1 MKKVLLALAFT
12 GLLAGS
18 AFAGEPTKKG
28 DDKDKKAAKKECC
41 KKEGDTKACAGE
53 KKETTCTKG
62 ETSCCKKKQEGTTA
76 TAAADTKVA
85 EQPKK

>member
-18 AFAGEPTKKG
+18 AFAGEGTKG
-28 DDKDKKAAKKECC
+28 DDKDKKSKKECC
-41 KKEGDTKACAGE
+41 KKDGDAKACAGE
-53 KKETTCTKG
+53 KKETCAKG
-62 ETSCCKKKQEGTTA
+62 EKSCCKKKAEGTTS
-76 TAAADTKVA
+76 TAAADTKTA